1 MGQVRYGQ
9 KNVARPREKNDFEKV
24 FYQVDLSF
32 QIGFDLVELYMY
44 IH

>member
-24 FYQVDLSF
+24 KEIKGFLSS
-32 QIGFDLVELYMY
+32 
-44 IH
+44 